1 MMNKHDM
8 FVLSE
13 GFIHET
19 RLTSLLVCR
28 EGVSLCGRLQH
39 NTVLPLYFY
48 SLFRNKSQ
56 YCVSLTNSD

>member
-28 EGVSLCGRLQH
+28 EGVSLCGYNGVRVRVRGRQLM
-39 NTVLPLYFY
+39 TKTIC
-48 SLFRNKSQ
+48 S
-56 YCVSLTNSD
+56 